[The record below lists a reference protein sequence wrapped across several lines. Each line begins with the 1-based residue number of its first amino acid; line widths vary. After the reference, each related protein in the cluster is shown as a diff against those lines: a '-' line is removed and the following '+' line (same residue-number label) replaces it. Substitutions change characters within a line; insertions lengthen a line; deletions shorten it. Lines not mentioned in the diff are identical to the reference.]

1 MTHEILDCLWIKALF
16 IQSNQ
21 RKLLAGIDSERDIEK
36 LCNSI
41 FNVLILEG
49 NSFFY
54 TCDDF
59 VEKLSMI
66 VATKRF
72 EGQHTRKLIDKFNMM
87 IDVVNSYK
95 QLSQDEKNMIVST
108 WSKKEAEYHR
118 LPYYK
123 LLHYD
128 SLEIKDILLLDNYF
142 APFLFDDT
150 CGKAE
155 CQFGDFLNTINL
167 LISRYSYVFQ
177 ERPDVFC
184 KCMSICMNAEE
195 ESASIRRRARKT
207 KTLLME
213 FE

>member
-16 IQSNQ
+16 IRSNQ
-21 RKLLAGIDSERDIEK
+21 RKLLADIESEEDIER

-41 FNVLILEG
+41 FNILTLEG

-54 TCDDF
+54 VCDDF
-59 VEKLSMI
+59 IEKLSMI

-72 EGQHTRKLIDKFNMM
+72 EGQHTRELIDKFNMI
-87 IDVVNSYK
+87 IDVVNTYK
-95 QLSQDEKNMIVST
+95 QLSQDEKNIVISA
-108 WSKKEAEYHR
+108 WSRKEAEYHR

-123 LLHYD
+123 LGGYD
-128 SLEIKDILLLDNYF
+128 SLDIKDILLLDYYF
-142 APFLFDDT
+142 APFLFYDNYE
-150 CGKAE
+150 KVE
-155 CQFGDFLNTINL
+155 CEFGDFLNTINL
-167 LISRYSYVFQ
+167 LISRYSYIFQ

-195 ESASIRRRARKT
+195 ESATIRRRAKKT
-207 KTLLME
+207 KALLMK